1 MDNTSNSNPNGLDV
15 ISIALEDI
23 GRWDSQ
29 LLELVTGEKIDPW
42 DVDIVLL
49 TQKYLE
55 KINGMVKLD
64 FRIPGKAVIT
74 AAVLLRL
81 KSETLMEKKLQD
93 IGALRAGA
101 NGGLP
106 RNLIVPELVPI
117 RRVVERKITL
127 VELVEALRGAFEVEK
142 KKIHRKQV
150 LDRLI
155 KISSFDMS
163 QLIDGIKYT
172 LSEVFKNREKI
183 SLADLPTREEFTLL
197 FLAILHLA
205 TEGFLDI
212 DQVEWNSEI
221 TVMRPG
227 ALPVPTP
234 VPVPV
239 PAPDSAPAPA

>member
-1 MDNTSNSNPNGLDV
+1 METDNGIDA

-29 LLELVTGEKIDPW
+29 LLELVTEEKIDPW
-42 DVDIVLL
+42 AIDIVIL

-55 KINGMVKLD
+55 KINGMANLD
-64 FRIPGKAVIT
+64 FRIPGKALIT
-74 AAVLLRL
+74 AAVLLRM
-81 KSETLMEKKLQD
+81 KSQRLMEKRIQD
-93 IGALRAGA
+93 GGAPQSGA
-101 NGGLP
+101 DGGLP
-106 RNLIVPELVPI
+106 RDLSAVPELVPV

-127 VELVEALRGAFEVEK
+127 LELVEALRGAFEVEK
-142 KKIHRKQV
+142 KKMHRKQV

-155 KISSFDMS
+155 KISTFDMS
-163 QLIDGIKYT
+163 QLIDGIKYA
-172 LSEVFKNREKI
+172 LSEIFRNRERI
-183 SLADLPTREEFTLL
+183 SLAELPSREEFSLL

-227 ALPVPTP
+227 GGTAAVLAVSGDAAAMPL
-234 VPVPV
+234 
-239 PAPDSAPAPA
+239 SG

>member
-1 MDNTSNSNPNGLDV
+1 MENDNSIDA

-42 DVDIVLL
+42 GIDIVLL

-55 KINGMVKLD
+55 KINGMASLD
-64 FRIPGKAVIT
+64 FRIPGKALIT
-74 AAVLLRL
+74 AAVLLRM
-81 KSETLMEKKLQD
+81 KSQRLMEKRIPD
-93 IGALRAGA
+93 GGAPQPGA
-101 NGGLP
+101 EGGLQ
-106 RNLIVPELVPI
+106 RDLTTVPELVPV

-127 VELVEALRGAFEVEK
+127 LELVEALRGAFEVEK
-142 KKIHRKQV
+142 KKMHRKQV

-155 KISSFDMS
+155 KISTFDMS
-163 QLIDGIKYT
+163 QLIEGIKYA
-172 LSEVFKNREKI
+172 LSEIFRNRERI
-183 SLADLPTREEFTLL
+183 SLAELPSREEFSLL

-212 DQVEWNSEI
+212 AQVEWNSEI

-227 ALPVPTP
+227 AAV
-234 VPVPV
+234 
-239 PAPDSAPAPA
+239 SG